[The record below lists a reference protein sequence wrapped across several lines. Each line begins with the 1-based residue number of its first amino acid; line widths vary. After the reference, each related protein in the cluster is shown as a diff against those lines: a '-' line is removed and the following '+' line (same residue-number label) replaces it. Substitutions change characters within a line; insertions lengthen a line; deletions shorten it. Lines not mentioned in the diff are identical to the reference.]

1 MKKVFPLVSERHQPV
16 RVAEQ
21 IKGDVRK
28 YLKRERNKKL
38 AEEFDYWDFDCR
50 TGTSANEAGPCH
62 EKEIG
67 KNIDAALATGCDS
80 IYIEILSKPAKRKKS
95 E

>member
-1 MKKVFPLVSERHQPV
+1 MKKTFPLVSERHQPA
-16 RVAEQ
+16 RLADLIRGE
-21 IKGDVRK
+21 IRK

-50 TGTSANEAGPCH
+50 TGASSEAAVPCH

-67 KNIDAALATGCDS
+67 RNIDAAVATGDSS
-80 IYIEILSKPAKRKKS
+80 IYIEILAKAAKRNKS
-95 E
+95 G